1 MGTGRRRFLARQLV
15 VLALAIAAAGL
26 SDRAVAS
33 EWTERE
39 FARFH
44 LLAETTAIDGDDQ
57 VLIGLQ
63 VDLQPGW
70 IFSAQDPG
78 DFGVAPVFD
87 WAASRNLARA
97 LVHWPEPRRVVYSTD
112 PPVSLMGLQAS
123 AALADRPGNG
133 VGRPRRCHTVV
144 AGLCPVRGHLH
155 RRLRK
160 LEPGFTRRRGRDDP
174 PRPAASQGL
183 GRCQGDVLVGSRI
196 APRLGPRPRGDT
208 SR

>member
-15 VLALAIAAAGL
+15 VLALAIAAAGM

-39 FARFH
+39 FARFR

-97 LVHWPEPRRVVYSTD
+97 LVHWPEPRRVIYSTD
-112 PPVSLMGLQAS
+112 PPVSLLGYKEALLLPIVLATES
-123 AALADRPGNG
+123 ADQGAVIRLSLDYALCEDICIVDSVNLSLALPAGTGETTRHGPRLRKALAD
-133 VGRPRRCHTVV
+133 
-144 AGLCPVRGHLH
+144 A
-155 RRLRK
+155 K
-160 LEPGFTRRRGRDDP
+160 
-174 PRPAASQGL
+174 A
-183 GRCQGDVLVGSRI
+183 
-196 APRLGPRPRGDT
+196 T
-208 SR
+208 SW